1 MKKHSILSIKK
12 SPKKTVHGENAIHK
26 YVVSDAV
33 ANSDDVLMKLVR
45 DAVLVLDDNFRIQH
59 WNKAAEEMY
68 GWKEEEVIGKISYE
82 LFHTNLIKE
91 TPTSIRNELITNG
104 FFRKEFIHNTK
115 NGSQIHVHT
124 SASAITNQEGIFT
137 GIILIIKDITERKKR
152 EFELANHAALV
163 DNIKDAVLS
172 LDDKFC
178 ILTWNKGAEEIYGWT
193 EKEAVGKFV
202 YELLQSERTP
212 DLSLEKL
219 KKTLES
225 KGYYTGEIIHKTK
238 SGETKYIQL
247 SSSAIFDEEGAHSGM
262 VAICK
267 DITEYKKKE
276 DQLKYHGALMESIKD
291 AVFSIDM
298 QFVIKSWNKG
308 AEETYGWTEEE
319 AIGKSSHKL
328 LQTDYL
334 PLSSDEAIKKF
345 NETGFFKGEVTQK
358 TKDGSEIIVEMSASA
373 LYDQNGVMTGAVTL
387 NKNITERKKR
397 EDELSYH
404 AALMENIQDAVFSTD
419 KEYCIKS
426 WNKGAEEIY
435 GWTRDEAIGKIPH
448 KLLHTNYLDHT
459 FEWMV
464 RNFSDKKFFTG
475 EVSQITK
482 HGKPIIVS
490 MSAKAVINADGQIEG
505 VVMLN
510 KDITETKK
518 NENKLRKLTEHL
530 EEQVTLKTKE
540 LTDVFERVTDG
551 FVAMD
556 KNWNFIFINK
566 KAGQLFGH
574 APETLIG
581 KHIWTEFPE
590 AVGLDFYQAYHKAM
604 ETQKPDHIQ
613 EYYQPFKRWFENHI
627 YPSPEGVSIYF
638 KDITERKQSEQDL
651 EKANRLYKYISGINQ
666 MIVRTTDE
674 TTLFAEACKIAIDI
688 GKFKMAWIGV
698 IDPKSKMIKPV
709 MYDGLDMDYLNSI
722 KIIADRNFAEGKG
735 PSGRAFEEGVSVFCN
750 DIANDP
756 KMIPW
761 KEQALHRGFFSSIAL
776 PIRRLGKVIGT
787 YTLYA
792 GVPDFFDEQ
801 EIALLEEVAG
811 DLSFALDFIEKE
823 AMRRRTQD
831 SLIKSERRYQSLTEV
846 SPAGIIHTNRD
857 GLVTYVNP
865 KWTAI
870 SGLSFGDAL
879 GTGWHKCIHED
890 DKEYLN
896 NAWSEII
903 KKGSSGQ
910 LEFRFRRPDNT
921 IVWVIS
927 QILPEKDSN
936 NQVIGFVG
944 TITDITELK
953 QYEAKILG
961 ILKEKETILNRI
973 TDSMVSL
980 DSNWRYTFINDT
992 ALLRHPQTR
1001 EEIIG
1006 KTFWEINPGLKGS
1019 SFEKMYLKSMET
1031 QTVGEI
1037 EDYYEPMK
1045 IWFSIKTYPAP
1056 DGMTVLF
1063 KDVTES
1069 RKAKEDLLKINQQ
1082 LKLSQK
1088 IAKIGYW
1095 EIDLISNNNYWSDEM
1110 YRLCEVEND
1119 GTVITPDDFYKSIH
1133 PDEKEMVINSLSSI
1147 ITNRQDFGS
1156 VEYRF
1161 ISKDGTI
1168 RHMLSTG
1175 QLILNTE
1182 GTPIRINGTM
1192 QDITERK
1199 NIQLEII
1206 REKYLSENI
1215 IDNLPGIF
1223 YMINQKGRFIR
1234 WNRNFEEVMQYS
1246 SEEIEKMNRLDL
1258 AIDEERELIARS
1270 ISESLTSGR
1279 ESVLTHFV
1287 TRNGTIIPFHLTGM
1301 AIDYNAERCLMV
1313 MGIDFSERARIQE
1326 EMDQTSRQLQA
1337 LTDHLQTIR
1346 EEERKRIGRELHD
1359 ELGQQLTAMK
1369 MDIAWINKKTPDD
1382 SGLIKE
1388 KMKEVIELLD
1398 GSNTALRRILN
1409 ELRPTILDQHG
1420 LLDALQWQ
1428 ARQFTSTT
1436 NVPLELISS
1445 EKEIKVK
1452 DEIATCV
1459 FRVFQESLTNIS
1471 RYANAKKVIAN
1482 IGLKDSLIS
1491 ISIADDGNGFDIGSE
1506 QPKSRQPF
1514 GILGMKERVRALNGT
1529 FELLSEIGKGTCINI
1544 SLPL

>member
-12 SPKKTVHGENAIHK
+12 SPKKTVVGENAIHK
-26 YVVSDAV
+26 YIVSDGV
-33 ANSDDVLMKLVR
+33 ANSDDILIKLVR
-45 DAVLVLDDNFRIQH
+45 DAVLILDDNFRILH
-59 WNKAAEEMY
+59 WNKGAEEMY
-68 GWKEEEVIGKISYE
+68 GWTEEEVTGKISYE
-82 LFHTNLIKE
+82 VFHTNLNKD
-91 TPTSIRNELITNG
+91 TPTTIRNELTTNG
-104 FFRKEFIHNTK
+104 FYRKEFIHNIK
-115 NGSQIHVHT
+115 NGTQIYTHT
-124 SASAITNQEGIFT
+124 SASAIINEEGLFT

-152 EFELANHAALV
+152 EFDLVNHAALV

-172 LDDKFC
+172 LDKDFC
-178 ILTWNKGAEEIYGWT
+178 IKTWNKGAEKIYGW
-193 EKEAVGKFV
+193 KENEAIGRFV
-202 YELLQSERTP
+202 YELLQTEWEP

-247 SSSAIFDEEGAHSGM
+247 SSSATFDSNGIHTGM

-267 DITEYKKKE
+267 DITEYKQKE
-276 DQLKYHGALMESIKD
+276 DQLKYHAALMENIKD

-298 QFVIKSWNKG
+298 QFEIKSWNKG
-308 AEETYGWTEEE
+308 AEETYGWTAEE
-319 AIGKSSHKL
+319 AIGKLSYEL
-328 LQTDYL
+328 LLTDYL
-334 PLSSDEAIKKF
+334 SISQEEAIKTFK
-345 NETGFFKGEVTQK
+345 ETGFFIGDVGQK
-358 TKDGSEIIVEMSASA
+358 TKSGKEIIVAMSASA
-373 LYDQNGVMTGAVTL
+373 LYDQNGAMIGAVSL
-387 NKNITERKKR
+387 NKDITENKIK
-397 EDELSYH
+397 EAELIYH
-404 AALMENIQDAVFSTD
+404 AALMENIKDAVFSTD
-419 KEYCIKS
+419 EEYRIKS

-435 GWTRDEAIGKIPH
+435 GWTHNEAIGKIPH
-448 KLLHTNYLDHT
+448 KLLHTNYLDHS

-464 RNFSDKKFFTG
+464 KNFTEKKYFTG
-475 EVSQITK
+475 EVAQITK
-482 HGKPIIVS
+482 TGKPIVVS
-490 MSAKAVINADGQIEG
+490 MSAKAVINAEGQIEG

-510 KDITETKK
+510 RDITESKA
-518 NENKLRKLTEHL
+518 NENKLKELTGHL

-540 LTDVFERVTDG
+540 LQDVFERVTDG
-551 FVAMD
+551 FAALD
-556 KNWNFIFINK
+556 KAWHFTFINK
-566 KAGQLFGH
+566 TAGQLFGH
-574 APETLIG
+574 PPENLIG
-581 KHIWTEFPE
+581 KHIWSEFPE
-590 AVGLDFYQAYHKAM
+590 AVGLAFYQAYYKAM
-604 ETQKPDHIQ
+604 ETQEPEHIQ
-613 EYYQPFKRWFENHI
+613 EYYQPFNRWFENHI
-627 YPSPEGVSIYF
+627 YPSPEGVSVYF
-638 KDITERKQSEQDL
+638 KDITERKQAEQNL
-651 EKANRLYKYISGINQ
+651 EKASRLYKYISSINQ

-674 TTLFAEACKIAIDI
+674 TTLFSEACKIAIDI
-688 GKFKMAWIGV
+688 GKFKMAWVGLV
-698 IDPKSKMIKPV
+698 DPKTKLIKPV
-709 MYDGLDMDYLNSI
+709 IYDGLDLDYLNSI
-722 KIIADRNFAEGKG
+722 KIIADPAFAEGKG
-735 PSGRAFEEGVSVFCN
+735 PSGRAFEEGIAVFCN

-761 KEQALHRGFFSSIAL
+761 KEQALQRGFFSSIAL

-792 GVPDFFDEQ
+792 ATPDFFDEQ

-811 DLSFALDFIEKE
+811 DISFALDFIEKE
-823 AMRRRTQD
+823 AMRKRTQD

-846 SPAGIIHTNRD
+846 SPAGIFHANRD
-857 GLVTYVNP
+857 GLITYVNP
-865 KWTAI
+865 RWSSIA
-870 SGLSFGDAL
+870 GLSFADAL
-879 GTGWHKCIHED
+879 GSGWHKSIFEE
-890 DKEYLN
+890 DKERLYN
-896 NAWSEII
+896 QWADII

-910 LEFRFRRPDNT
+910 LEFRFQRSDNS
-921 IVWVIS
+921 IVWVIG
-927 QILPEKDSN
+927 QTLPEKNSA
-936 NQVIGFVG
+936 NQVIGYVG

-953 QYEAKILG
+953 HAEDKVLG

-973 TDSMVSL
+973 NDSMVSL
-980 DSNWRYTFINDT
+980 DTQWRYTFINET
-992 ALLRHPQTR
+992 ALARHPQTR

-1006 KTFWEINPGLKGS
+1006 KRFWDVNPGLKGTT
-1019 SFEKMYLKSMET
+1019 FEKMYLKSMQT

-1045 IWFSIKTYPAP
+1045 IWFNIKAYPAP

-1069 RKAKEDLLKINQQ
+1069 RKVKEDLKKINDQ
-1082 LKLSQK
+1082 LNLSQK

-1110 YRLCEVEND
+1110 YHLCEVEND
-1119 GTVITPDDFYKSIH
+1119 GTVITPEDFYKSIH
-1133 PDEKEMVINSLSSI
+1133 PDEKESVIENLASI
-1147 ITNRQDFGS
+1147 IANKKDFGIS
-1156 VEYRF
+1156 EYRF
-1161 ISKDGTI
+1161 VYRDGSI
-1168 RHMLSTG
+1168 RHMISTG
-1175 QLILNTE
+1175 QLIMDDQ
-1182 GTPIRINGTM
+1182 GKPILINGTM

-1199 NIQLEII
+1199 NIQLEIVK
-1206 REKYLSENI
+1206 EKYLSENI
-1215 IDNLPGIF
+1215 VDNLPGIF
-1223 YMINQKGRFIR
+1223 YMINRKGKFIR
-1234 WNRNFEEVMQYS
+1234 WNRNFEEVMGYS
-1246 SEEIEKMNRLDL
+1246 SDEVENMNRLDL
-1258 AIDEERELIARS
+1258 AIDDEKELIAKS
-1270 ISESLTSGR
+1270 IRESLTSGR

-1287 TRNGTIIPFHLTGM
+1287 TKNGTIIPFHLTGM

-1313 MGIDFSERARIQE
+1313 MGIDFSERAKIQE
-1326 EMDQTSRQLQA
+1326 EMDQASHQLQA

-1436 NVPLELISS
+1436 NVSLELISS

-1459 FRVFQESLTNIS
+1459 FRIFQESLTNIS
-1471 RYANAKKVIAN
+1471 RYANAKKVVAN
-1482 IGLKDSLIS
+1482 IALKDSLIS

-1529 FELLSEIGKGTCINI
+1529 FELISEIGKGTCINI

>member
-1 MKKHSILSIKK
+1 MKKPSILSIKK
-12 SPKKTVHGENAIHK
+12 SPKKRVEGENAIHK
-26 YVVSDAV
+26 YVASDAI

-45 DAVLVLDDNFRIQH
+45 DAVLILDDSFRIKH
-59 WNKAAEEMY
+59 WNKGAEEMY

-82 LFHTNLIKE
+82 VFHTNFDKDTPATIK
-91 TPTSIRNELITNG
+91 NELVTNG
-104 FFRKEFIHNTK
+104 FYRKEFIHNIK
-115 NGSQIHVHT
+115 NGSQIYTHT
-124 SASAITNQEGIFT
+124 SASAIIDEEGIFT

-152 EFELANHAALV
+152 EFDLVNHAALV

-172 LDDKFC
+172 LDNDFC
-178 ILTWNKGAEEIYGWT
+178 IQTWNKGAEKIYGW
-193 EKEAVGKFV
+193 KESEAIGRYV
-202 YELLQSERTP
+202 YELLQTEREAG
-212 DLSLEKL
+212 LSLEKL
-219 KKTLES
+219 RNIHES
-225 KGYYTGEIIHKTK
+225 TGYYAGEIIHKTK
-238 SGETKYIQL
+238 SGEKKYIQL
-247 SSSAIFDEEGAHSGM
+247 SSSVIFNDEGVHSGM

-267 DITEYKKKE
+267 DITEYKEKE
-276 DQLKYHGALMESIKD
+276 DQLKYHAALMESIKD

-298 QFVIKSWNKG
+298 LFEIKSWNKG
-308 AEETYGWTEEE
+308 AEEMYGWTAEE
-319 AIGKSSHKL
+319 AIGKISYEL
-328 LQTDYL
+328 LRTDYL
-334 PLSSDEAIKKF
+334 FLSQEQVIKSFK
-345 NETGFFKGEVTQK
+345 ETGIFKGDIGQK
-358 TKDGSEIIVEMSASA
+358 TKSGKEIIVAMNASA
-373 LYDQNGVMTGAVTL
+373 LYDQNGYMIGAVTL
-387 NKNITERKKR
+387 NKDITENKIKEAR
-397 EDELSYH
+397 LIYH

-419 KEYCIKS
+419 EEYRIKS

-435 GWTRDEAIGKIPH
+435 GWTHNEAIGKIPH
-448 KLLHTNYLDHT
+448 KLLHTNYLDHS

-464 RNFSDKKFFTG
+464 KNFTEKKFFTG

-482 HGKPIIVS
+482 TGKTIVVL

-510 KDITETKK
+510 RDITESKA
-518 NENKLRKLTEHL
+518 NENKLKELTSHL

-540 LTDVFERVTDG
+540 LQDVFERVTDG
-551 FVAMD
+551 FAALD
-556 KNWNFIFINK
+556 KNWHFTFINK
-566 KAGQLFGH
+566 RAGQLFGH
-574 APETLIG
+574 PPENLIG
-581 KHIWTEFPE
+581 KHIWSEFPE
-590 AVGLDFYQAYHKAM
+590 AVGLPFYQAYFKAM
-604 ETQKPDHIQ
+604 ETQEPEHIQ
-613 EYYQPFKRWFENHI
+613 EYYQPFNRWFENHI
-627 YPSPEGVSIYF
+627 YPSPEGVSVYF
-638 KDITERKQSEQDL
+638 KDITDRKQSEQNL

-674 TTLFAEACKIAIDI
+674 TTLFSEACKIAIEI
-688 GKFKMAWIGV
+688 GKFKMAWVGTL
-698 IDPKSKMIKPV
+698 DPKSKIIKPV
-709 MYDGLDMDYLNSI
+709 IYDGLDLDYLNSI
-722 KIIADRNFAEGKG
+722 KIIADPSFAEGKG
-735 PSGRAFEEGVSVFCN
+735 LSGRAFEEGITVFCN

-761 KEQALHRGFFSSIAL
+761 KEEALKRGFFSSIAL
-776 PIRRLGKVIGT
+776 PVRRLGKVIGT

-792 GVPDFFDEQ
+792 GIPDFFDEQ

-811 DLSFALDFIEKE
+811 DISFALDFIEKE
-823 AMRRRTQD
+823 AMRKRTQD

-846 SPAGIIHTNRD
+846 SPAGIFHTNRD
-857 GLVTYVNP
+857 GLVTYVNQR
-865 KWTAI
+865 WAAI
-870 SGLSFGDAL
+870 AGSSFADAL
-879 GTGWHKCIHED
+879 GNGWHKNIYEE
-890 DKEYLN
+890 DKEPLFN
-896 NAWSEII
+896 VWTDII
-903 KKGSSGQ
+903 NKGSSGQ
-910 LEFRFRRPDNT
+910 FEFRFIRPDNT
-921 IVWVIS
+921 IAWVIG
-927 QILPEKDSN
+927 QALPEKNSA

-944 TITDITELK
+944 TITDITDIRRS
-953 QYEAKILG
+953 EAKILG

-980 DSNWRYTFINDT
+980 DNEWKFTFINDI
-992 ALLRHPQTR
+992 ALARHPQTR
-1001 EEIIG
+1001 DEIIG
-1006 KTFWEINPGLKGS
+1006 KSFWEINPGLKGTT
-1019 SFEKMYLKSMET
+1019 FEKMYLNSMQT

-1037 EDYYEPMK
+1037 EDYYDPMK
-1045 IWFSIKTYPAP
+1045 IWFNIKAYPAP

-1069 RKAKEDLLKINQQ
+1069 RKAKEDLLKINNQ

-1119 GTVITPDDFYKSIH
+1119 GTVITPDDFYKRVH
-1133 PDEKEMVINSLSSI
+1133 PDEKERVINRLTSI
-1147 ITNRQDFGS
+1147 ITNREDFGS

-1161 ISKDGTI
+1161 LAKDGTI
-1168 RHMLSTG
+1168 HHMLSTG
-1175 QLILNTE
+1175 QLIVNDE
-1182 GTPIRINGTM
+1182 GTPVRINGTM

-1206 REKYLSENI
+1206 KEKYISENI
-1215 IDNLPGIF
+1215 VDNLPGIF
-1223 YMINQKGRFIR
+1223 YLINRKGKFIR
-1234 WNRNFEEVMQYS
+1234 WNRNFEKVMGYSADEV
-1246 SEEIEKMNRLDL
+1246 ENMNRLDL
-1258 AIDEERELIARS
+1258 AIEEEKELIAKS
-1270 ISESLTSGR
+1270 IRESLTSGR

-1287 TRNGTIIPFHLTGM
+1287 TKDGNIIPFHLTGM

-1313 MGIDFSERARIQE
+1313 MGIDFSERAKIQE

-1409 ELRPTILDQHG
+1409 ELRPTILDEHG

-1436 NVPLELISS
+1436 NVPLELITS
-1445 EKEIKVK
+1445 EKEIRVK

-1471 RYANAKKVIAN
+1471 RYAEATKVIT
-1482 IGLKDSLIS
+1482 
-1491 ISIADDGNGFDIGSE
+1491 SIAVKDKIINIKITDDGKGFDTGSE

-1514 GILGMKERVRALNGT
+1514 GILGMKERVRALNGS
-1529 FELLSEIGKGTCINI
+1529 FELVSEIGKGTCINI